1 MNLLEARF
9 REYGLSIVDDLF
21 RGEIVYETICLNCGF
36 TSKQPSK
43 FLELSLK
50 VSSSSLIGCIS
61 DYLKEEPLVGENRY
75 ACSYCGG
82 KQDGIRRVYITRAPS
97 LLCVQLLRFT
107 YDPRTGQRKKSKATI
122 RLPDTLELSALSP
135 TSSCNQSDHAAAC
148 LIPGVG
154 KERSSNVQALRC
166 FIAHWCSTHFWSLY
180 CCGSRFHFVKPTHR
194 FRES

>member
-1 MNLLEARF
+1 MCWCFILNFLLMDVSIEI
-9 REYGLSIVDDLF
+9 YGFGIRLYI
-21 RGEIVYETICLNCGF
+21 RICQTYCVSCVCYNF
-36 TSKQPSK
+36 TNFCNHCFFQ
-43 FLELSLK
+43 
-50 VSSSSLIGCIS
+50 
-61 DYLKEEPLVGENRY
+61 EEPLVGENRY

-154 KERSSNVQALRC
+154 KFGETQKNETCMS
-166 FIAHWCSTHFWSLY
+166 
-180 CCGSRFHFVKPTHR
+180 K
-194 FRES
+194 